1 MTLEKILVVDDEE
14 TIRLTVSAA
23 LKRQGFETTTAE
35 DSNQALSMLDQTK
48 FDLAILDLKLPGSMD
63 GIGLLMELR
72 ARSPE
77 TIVMIISAYATLDS
91 AIEALRNGAFDYLL
105 KPFTMEQVVERVK
118 HALGKRGEMAQPAP
132 DFSPGIQINP
142 KKRSVL
148 QDGNPVTL
156 SVTEFDMLAYLIDHS
171 DHIVSSSEL
180 MHAVA
185 GYNLDERDARRIVR
199 VHVQRIRL
207 KLGDDPENP
216 RLIQNV
222 RSKGYRFIG

>member
-1 MTLEKILVVDDEE
+1 MAQEKILVVDDEE

-35 DSNQALSMLDQTK
+35 DSMQALSMLDQTN
-48 FDLAILDLKLPGSMD
+48 FDLAVLDLKLPGSMD
-63 GIGLLMELR
+63 GIGLLMEIR

-77 TIVMIISAYATLDS
+77 TIVMMISAHATLDS

-105 KPFTMEQVVERVK
+105 KPFTMEQVVDRVK
-118 HALGKRGEMAQPAP
+118 HALGKRSETAKPSP
-132 DFSPGIQINP
+132 DYLPGIQINHLQ
-142 KKRSVL
+142 RSVL
-148 QDGNPVTL
+148 HNGNSVTL
-156 SVTEFDMLAYLIDHS
+156 SVTEFDMLAYLIEHS

-185 GYNLDERDARRIVR
+185 GYDLIEQEARTIVR
-199 VHVQRIRL
+199 VHVQRIRQ

-216 RLIQNV
+216 RHIQNV
-222 RSKGYRFIG
+222 RSKGYRFIA